1 MLTKRDFIKRM
12 PRIVYYNIGSILVQL
27 MALNMLFLNTSA
39 AATML
44 VLDTAFMLAYTMLL
58 AKNDLGI
65 SHAANGRK
73 HLLMDSVG
81 CRKEKFDDEEEMVDI
96 MRDKESNA
104 DQVCVEGLDR
114 DFERI
119 EQISA
124 ESVLSIS
131 DDDIEGILKQKRV
144 LDEAEN

>member
-1 MLTKRDFIKRM
+1 MLTKRDIIKRM

-73 HLLMDSVG
+73 HLLMGSVG

-104 DQVCVEGLDR
+104 DQVCVEELDR